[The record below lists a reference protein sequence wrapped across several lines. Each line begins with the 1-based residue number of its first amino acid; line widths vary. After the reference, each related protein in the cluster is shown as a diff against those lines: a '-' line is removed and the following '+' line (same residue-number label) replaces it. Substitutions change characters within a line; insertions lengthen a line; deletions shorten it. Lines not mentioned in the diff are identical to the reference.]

1 MLRSS
6 TLSDCQWARS
16 PCRRRSWALCP
27 GRRLAPPLSSR
38 GACQHPRVGP
48 AVPGRTG
55 RLPPR
60 RMGSHAVFLAQRA
73 RASPFLYDAFRV
85 LTAAWKRKEETLPP
99 QSPRAHEGPR
109 GAMQRPCGQ
118 CRVSPTTPPSPQS
131 PRRLGGDGPQA
142 GTSAS
147 IAAAASPP
155 RRWGGGA
162 GGRRAQPGRAPPP
175 PSDAVLPLQTRP
187 ASPARS
193 QEAHALG
200 QGRSHRQPALSNV
213 PRPRGGPR
221 RLAAPSCVPQL
232 CRTASG
238 LAHPVGGGP
247 GRCARAAAWP
257 RHPQAAELVSNPASG
272 RPTRGGRAGYLRAA
286 WARTRSS
293 RLSWPGLASSC
304 TARVSSGRVIRFD
317 RCSSLLAPADGGGL
331 AFAAPSRAGP
341 CRPFAPTFC
350 PGGAPARC
358 CCRLFDAHCW
368 PRPRPRAAWRRVR
381 GNAFSSAPPG
391 FAAPRRA
398 GPVDYLRRRS
408 ASLEAHPLVAV
419 SDLLSCHSD
428 SSSQEPEASALSRTW
443 CISAQRRSW
452 PWKSD
457 PVSSSADLPAA
468 DSDPFVRDDLCRPW
482 ARPHGDPRSRFL
494 AHVDRQARHRENGSR
509 THPSPLRRQ
518 PEVTAKYL
526 VS

>member
-38 GACQHPRVGP
+38 GACQQPRVEP

-73 RASPFLYDAFRV
+73 RASPFLYAAFRV

-118 CRVSPTTPPSPQS
+118 CRVSPTSPPSPPS

-162 GGRRAQPGRAPPP
+162 GVRRAQPGRAPSAT
-175 PSDAVLPLQTRP
+175 SDAFLPLQTR
-187 ASPARS
+187 PARS

-213 PRPRGGPR
+213 PRPRGDPGGSPHQAVFLNSVGR
-221 RLAAPSCVPQL
+221 
-232 CRTASG
+232 
-238 LAHPVGGGP
+238 PVGPLTLSAAVLGAVPGP
-247 GRCARAAAWP
+247 
-257 RHPQAAELVSNPASG
+257 
-272 RPTRGGRAGYLRAA
+272 
-286 WARTRSS
+286 
-293 RLSWPGLASSC
+293 
-304 TARVSSGRVIRFD
+304 
-317 RCSSLLAPADGGGL
+317 
-331 AFAAPSRAGP
+331 
-341 CRPFAPTFC
+341 
-350 PGGAPARC
+350 
-358 CCRLFDAHCW
+358 
-368 PRPRPRAAWRRVR
+368 
-381 GNAFSSAPPG
+381 PPG
-391 FAAPRRA
+391 PATLQPRSLSTTPRRA
-398 GPVDYLRRRS
+398 GCPGADGPAPSAPHGLARGLPGSAGLGYPHPGRRVPDSRGSLLPGSGKRKRFLLSPRGPSWARGGSCCALPSLPSPPRPGGECLRAGSSASIAAAASLPPQMEGGWRSPRPAGPGPAGHFRHRS
-408 ASLEAHPLVAV
+408 APEAHPLAAVADFSTPTV
-419 SDLLSCHSD
+419 GLGL
-428 SSSQEPEASALSRTW
+428 ALV
-443 CISAQRRSW
+443 
-452 PWKSD
+452 P
-457 PVSSSADLPAA
+457 P
-468 DSDPFVRDDLCRPW
+468 
-482 ARPHGDPRSRFL
+482 G
-494 AHVDRQARHRENGSR
+494 GG
-509 THPSPLRRQ
+509 
-518 PEVTAKYL
+518 
-526 VS
+526 

>member
-38 GACQHPRVGP
+38 GACQQPRVEP

-73 RASPFLYDAFRV
+73 RASPFLYAAFRV

-118 CRVSPTTPPSPQS
+118 CRVSPTSPPSPPS

-162 GGRRAQPGRAPPP
+162 GVRRAQPGRAPPTT
-175 PSDAVLPLQTRP
+175 SDAFLPLQTR
-187 ASPARS
+187 PARS

-257 RHPQAAELVSNPASG
+257 RHSPAAELVNNPASS
-272 RPTRGGRAGYLRAA
+272 RPSRGGRAGSLRAA

-293 RLSWPGLASSC
+293 WLSRPGLASSC
-304 TARVSSGRVIRFD
+304 TP
-317 RCSSLLAPADGGGL
+317 CSRGSLLPGSGKRKRFLLSPRGPSWARGGSCCALPSLPSPPRPGGECLRAGSSASIAAAASLPPQMEGGWRSPRPAGPGPADH
-331 AFAAPSRAGP
+331 FRH
-341 CRPFAPTFC
+341 R
-350 PGGAPARC
+350 
-358 CCRLFDAHCW
+358 
-368 PRPRPRAAWRRVR
+368 
-381 GNAFSSAPPG
+381 SAP
-391 FAAPRRA
+391 
-398 GPVDYLRRRS
+398 
-408 ASLEAHPLVAV
+408 EAHPLAAVADFSTPTV
-419 SDLLSCHSD
+419 GLGL
-428 SSSQEPEASALSRTW
+428 ALV
-443 CISAQRRSW
+443 
-452 PWKSD
+452 P
-457 PVSSSADLPAA
+457 P
-468 DSDPFVRDDLCRPW
+468 
-482 ARPHGDPRSRFL
+482 G
-494 AHVDRQARHRENGSR
+494 GG
-509 THPSPLRRQ
+509 
-518 PEVTAKYL
+518 
-526 VS
+526 